1 MSMGAFV
8 MTPLSTLPERA
19 DTASDYLRPGHL
31 SVPTGLTTTYV
42 RGHAAPQRDPL
53 RRLTDRQQ
61 EVLALI
67 AEGYS
72 NNAIARLLSITERA
86 VVRHTSNIYDQLDLP
101 VSDTEH
107 RRVRAVLC
115 YIAG

>member
-1 MSMGAFV
+1 

-19 DTASDYLRPGHL
+19 DTASSYLRPGHL
-31 SVPTGLTTTYV
+31 PRPAALTTSYASGRATL
-42 RGHAAPQRDPL
+42 QRDPL
-53 RRLTDRQQ
+53 RRLTHRQQ

-86 VVRHTSNIYDQLDLP
+86 VVRHISNIYDQLDLP
-101 VSDTEH
+101 VSDNEH

>member
-1 MSMGAFV
+1 
-8 MTPLSTLPERA
+8 MTPLSTLPERTDA
-19 DTASDYLRPGHL
+19 TTDYLETGH
-31 SVPTGLTTTYV
+31 VPVPSALTTTYA
-42 RGHAAPQRDPL
+42 RGSETRQRDPL
-53 RRLTDRQQ
+53 QRLTGRQQ

-86 VVRHTSNIYDQLDLP
+86 VVRHSSNIYDQLDLP
-101 VSDTEH
+101 VSDDEH

-115 YIAG
+115 YITRRLAY

>member
-1 MSMGAFV
+1 

-19 DTASDYLRPGHL
+19 DTARDYVRPGHL
-31 SVPTGLTTTYV
+31 AVQPSLTAAYANGRTTP
-42 RGHAAPQRDPL
+42 HRDPL
-53 RRLTDRQQ
+53 RRLTGRQQ

-72 NNAIARLLSITERA
+72 NNAIARFLSITERA
-86 VVRHTSNIYDQLDLP
+86 VVRHISNIYDQLDLP
-101 VSDTEH
+101 VSDDEH

-115 YIAG
+115 YIAR